1 MKKSLFI
8 IGLLLATITS
18 ATFTSCNKI
27 TSADLKNDVDS
38 MSYIQ
43 GMNIGEKIAPQLS
56 YDPQMDKDI
65 FIKGFKAGLFS
76 DSTDYSYQIGE
87 QVGFNIAMNMER
99 DVNVLG
105 VMMNKEIFYAA
116 FIACL
121 NEDSLLFS
129 KDKAMEISNM
139 LFEKILAQKRAKEE
153 ARFSA
158 TPEAQENLAKGEAW
172 LANKATEEGVI
183 KTESGLLYK
192 VIKAGNGEYP
202 TKDSEITMNYRGT
215 LIDGTEFDK
224 NQGSKG
230 IVSNFIPGF
239 TEALLLMDKGAIY
252 EIYIPANLGYG
263 AIVQGGIPSNSTLIF
278 EVELTD
284 IK

>member
-1 MKKSLFI
+1 MKKMI
-8 IGLLLATITS
+8 
-18 ATFTSCNKI
+18 
-27 TSADLKNDVDS
+27 DVDFGS
-38 MSYIQ
+38 SRYDELVELRYKVLLEPLGLKFLDSFRHKEVSYLH
-43 GMNIGEKIAPQLS
+43 IG
-56 YDPQMDKDI
+56 
-65 FIKGFKAGLFS
+65 
-76 DSTDYSYQIGE
+76 
-87 QVGFNIAMNMER
+87 
-99 DVNVLG
+99 
-105 VMMNKEIFYAA
+105 
-116 FIACL
+116 CL
-121 NEDSLLFS
+121 DSLE
-129 KDKAMEISNM
+129 DK
-139 LFEKILAQKRAKEE
+139 LVGGLILAPVNDEDIRLMQVAVSPSCQGEGIGRALVEYAQKRAKEE
-153 ARFSA
+153 AHFSA

-239 TEALLLMDKGAIY
+239 TEALLLMDKGAKY
-252 EIYIPANLGYG
+252 EVYIPANLGYG
-263 AIVQGGIPSNSTLIF
+263 ALVQGNIPSNSVLIF